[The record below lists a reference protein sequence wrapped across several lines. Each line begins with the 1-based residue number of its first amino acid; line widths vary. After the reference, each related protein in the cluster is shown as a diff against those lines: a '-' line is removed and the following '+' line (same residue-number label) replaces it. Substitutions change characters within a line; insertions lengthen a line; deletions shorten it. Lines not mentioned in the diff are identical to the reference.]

1 MSPRASDRGAS
12 IGTDPSAPAAT
23 AASADAETGERKLR
37 YEVIRNRLREA
48 IADKRIVPGLV
59 LLEGPVADVFGTSR
73 VPVRKAFHLLHEEGL
88 LQTFPGRGYMV
99 APRGQQVEPQRLAID
114 EASLGQDARGATIY
128 IPSES
133 ERIHGEFEQSISAAI
148 VFGHFRIDE
157 ARAMAYFNV
166 NRVALREVLS
176 RLVDRGLVEKS
187 AYAAWRAGP
196 LTARAVAQDFELLL
210 LLAPAALLE
219 SGPKLDEQFV
229 RGLREALRGEDI
241 GTEALLRVESQV
253 HGECLS
259 RHSNTRMLGILRQC
273 QMPLIV
279 NRTFLR
285 MFPQSTS
292 PLLREEYRAIVGA
305 LCEHRFAQA
314 GEALAAHLQ
323 AARKRTQQQLKVLA
337 VLPEPRFP
345 DYLVRVA

>member
-1 MSPRASDRGAS
+1 MRPPATDSGSD
-12 IGTDPSAPAAT
+12 IAPAAE
-23 AASADAETGERKLR
+23 AGERKLR
-37 YEVIRNRLREA
+37 YEVIRNRLRQA
-48 IADKRIVPGLV
+48 IVDKRIVQGLV

-88 LQTFPGRGYMV
+88 LQKFPGRGYMV

-114 EASLGQDARGATIY
+114 EASLGQDAQGATIY

-133 ERIHGEFEQSISAAI
+133 ERIYGEFEQSISAAV

-157 ARAMAYFNV
+157 VRAMKYFNV

-196 LTARAVAQDFELLL
+196 LTARAIAQDFEVLL

-219 SGPKLDEQFV
+219 SGPKLDEPFLL
-229 RGLREALRGEDI
+229 GLRQALRDPEAV
-241 GTEALLRVESQV
+241 GTEELLRIEGQI
-253 HGECLS
+253 HGDCLS
-259 RHSNTRMLGILRQC
+259 RHPNTKMLGILRQC

-279 NRTFLR
+279 NRTFCR
-285 MFPQSTS
+285 MFQQLVS
-292 PLLREEYRAIVGA
+292 PLLLDEYRRIVA
-305 LCEHRFAQA
+305 HLCEREFALA
-314 GEALAAHLQ
+314 AEALAAHLQ

-337 VLPEPRFP
+337 VLPEPQFP

>member
-1 MSPRASDRGAS
+1 MSP
-12 IGTDPSAPAAT
+12 AAE
-23 AASADAETGERKLR
+23 AGERKLR
-37 YEVIRNRLREA
+37 YEVIRNRLRQA

-88 LQTFPGRGYMV
+88 LQKFPGRGYMV

-114 EASLGQDARGATIY
+114 EASLGQDAQGATIY

-133 ERIHGEFEQSISAAI
+133 ERIYGEFERSISAAV

-157 ARAMAYFNV
+157 ARAMKHFNV

-187 AYAAWRAGP
+187 AYASWRAGP
-196 LTARAVAQDFELLL
+196 LTARAIAQDFEVLL
-210 LLAPAALLE
+210 LLAPAALLN
-219 SGPKLDEQFV
+219 SAPKLDEQFV
-229 RGLREALRGEDI
+229 LGLRGSLSDPEAV
-241 GTEALLRVESQV
+241 GTEELLRIESQI
-253 HGECLS
+253 HGDCLS
-259 RHSNTRMLGILRQC
+259 RHPNAKMLGILQQC

-285 MFPQSTS
+285 MFQQSTS
-292 PLLREEYRAIVGA
+292 RLLLDEYRAIVEH
-305 LCEHRFAQA
+305 LCARQF
-314 GEALAAHLQ
+314 ALAAEALEAHLE

-337 VLPEPRFP
+337 VLPEPQFP

>member
-1 MSPRASDRGAS
+1 MSP
-12 IGTDPSAPAAT
+12 AAE
-23 AASADAETGERKLR
+23 AGERKLR
-37 YEVIRNRLREA
+37 YEVIRNRLRQA

-88 LQTFPGRGYMV
+88 LQKFPGRGYMV

-114 EASLGQDARGATIY
+114 EASLGQDAQGATIY

-133 ERIHGEFEQSISAAI
+133 ERIYGEFERSISAAV

-157 ARAMAYFNV
+157 ARAMKHFNV

-187 AYAAWRAGP
+187 AYASWRAGP
-196 LTARAVAQDFELLL
+196 LTARAIAQDFEVLL
-210 LLAPAALLE
+210 LLAPAALLN
-219 SGPKLDEQFV
+219 SAPKLDEQFLL
-229 RGLREALRGEDI
+229 GLRGALSDPEAV
-241 GTEALLRVESQV
+241 GTEELLRIESQI
-253 HGECLS
+253 HGDCLS
-259 RHSNTRMLGILRQC
+259 RHPNAKMLGILQQC

-285 MFPQSTS
+285 MFQQSTS
-292 PLLREEYRAIVGA
+292 RLLIDEYRAIVEH
-305 LCEHRFAQA
+305 LCARQF
-314 GEALAAHLQ
+314 ALAAEALGAHLE

-337 VLPEPRFP
+337 VLPEPQFP

>member
-1 MSPRASDRGAS
+1 MSPRGSDRGAS
-12 IGTDPSAPAAT
+12 IEPDPSVSPAAE
-23 AASADAETGERKLR
+23 AGERKLR
-37 YEVIRNRLREA
+37 YEVIRNRLRQA

-88 LQTFPGRGYMV
+88 LQKFPGRGYMV

-114 EASLGQDARGATIY
+114 EASLGQDAQGATIY

-133 ERIHGEFEQSISAAI
+133 ERIYGEFERSISAAV

-157 ARAMAYFNV
+157 ARAMKHFNV

-187 AYAAWRAGP
+187 AYASWRAGP
-196 LTARAVAQDFELLL
+196 LTARAIAQDFEVLL
-210 LLAPAALLE
+210 LLAPAALLN
-219 SGPKLDEQFV
+219 SAPKLDEQFLL
-229 RGLREALRGEDI
+229 GLRGALSDPEAV
-241 GTEALLRVESQV
+241 GTEELLHIESQI
-253 HGECLS
+253 HGDCLS
-259 RHSNTRMLGILRQC
+259 RHPNAKMLGILQQC

-285 MFPQSTS
+285 MFQQSTS
-292 PLLREEYRAIVGA
+292 RLLIDEYRAIVEH
-305 LCEHRFAQA
+305 LCARQF
-314 GEALAAHLQ
+314 ALAAEALGAHLE

-337 VLPEPRFP
+337 VLPEPQFP

>member
-1 MSPRASDRGAS
+1 VS
-12 IGTDPSAPAAT
+12 PAAE
-23 AASADAETGERKLR
+23 AGERKLR
-37 YEVIRNRLREA
+37 YEVIRNRLRQA

-88 LQTFPGRGYMV
+88 LQKFPGRGYMV

-114 EASLGQDARGATIY
+114 EASLGQDAQGATIY

-133 ERIHGEFEQSISAAI
+133 ERIYGEFERSISAAV

-157 ARAMAYFNV
+157 ARAMKHFNV

-187 AYAAWRAGP
+187 AYASWRAGP
-196 LTARAVAQDFELLL
+196 LTARAIAQDFEVLL
-210 LLAPAALLE
+210 LLAPAALLN
-219 SGPKLDEQFV
+219 SAPKLDEQFLL
-229 RGLREALRGEDI
+229 GLRGALSDPEAV
-241 GTEALLRVESQV
+241 GTEELLRIESQI
-253 HGECLS
+253 HGDCLS
-259 RHSNTRMLGILRQC
+259 MHPNAKMLGILQQC

-285 MFPQSTS
+285 MFQQSTS
-292 PLLREEYRAIVGA
+292 RLLLDEYRAIVEH
-305 LCEHRFAQA
+305 LCARQF
-314 GEALAAHLQ
+314 ALAAEALGAHLE

-337 VLPEPRFP
+337 VLPEPQFP

>member
-1 MSPRASDRGAS
+1 MSPRASDRRAG
-12 IGTDPSAPAAT
+12 IEPEPSAPPT
-23 AASADAETGERKLR
+23 PAEAGERKLR
-37 YEVIRNRLREA
+37 YEVIRNRLRQA

-88 LQTFPGRGYMV
+88 LQKFQGRGYMV
-99 APRGQQVEPQRLAID
+99 APRGQQVEPQRLSID
-114 EASLGQDARGATIY
+114 EASLGQDAQGAQGAAIY

-133 ERIHGEFEQSISAAI
+133 ERIYGEFEQSISAAI

-196 LTARAVAQDFELLL
+196 LTARAIAQDFELLL

-219 SGPKLDEQFV
+219 SGPRLDEQFLL
-229 RGLREALRGEDI
+229 GLRDALSDPEAL
-241 GTEALLRVESQV
+241 GTEALLRIETQI
-253 HGECLS
+253 HGDCLAKHPNS
-259 RHSNTRMLGILRQC
+259 KIRGILRHC

-279 NRTFLR
+279 NQTFLR
-285 MFPQSTS
+285 LFQQSTS
-292 PLLREEYRAIVGA
+292 PLLREEYLAIVEH
-305 LCEHRFAQA
+305 LCERRFALA
-314 GEALAAHLQ
+314 ADAFAAHLQ

-337 VLPEPRFP
+337 VLPEPQFP